1 MNTLDTQYAQK
12 EAQAAYIDS
21 LQTMAPADL
30 IKEVMRVQI
39 AAADLINQMQAELD
53 AAYKKIEE
61 LEA

>member
-1 MNTLDTQYAQK
+1 MNTLDTAYAQK
-12 EAQAAYIDS
+12 EAQRAYIDS
-21 LQTMAPADL
+21 LQTMTPADL

-39 AAADLINQMQAELD
+39 AAADLINQMQQELD

>member
-1 MNTLDTQYAQK
+1 MMDYAVNAQK
-12 EAQAAYIDS
+12 DAQAAYIDS
-21 LQTMAPADL
+21 LQTMTPADL

>member
-1 MNTLDTQYAQK
+1 MEYAVNAQK
-12 EAQAAYIDS
+12 DAQAAYIDS
-21 LQTMAPADL
+21 LQHMVPADL

-61 LEA
+61 LEAE

>member
-1 MNTLDTQYAQK
+1 MEYAQNAQK
-12 EAQAAYIDS
+12 DAQAAYIDS
-21 LQTMAPADL
+21 LQTMNPADL